1 MKKLKFDIEALK
13 NEAEKLRLGSERLK
27 AKSELLKLKNEKA
40 KRNSELAMMICIPAA
55 TAIAVTA
62 AAFIIAKQI
71 KKKNEAAEAEAMK
84 VTPTPVEMTIEE

>member
-13 NEAEKLRLGSERLK
+13 NEAERLRLGSERLK

-71 KKKNEAAEAEAMK
+71 KKKNAAEAEAMK
-84 VTPTPVEMTIEE
+84 VTPTPVDMTIEE